1 MHFAVYRWLFLFFF
15 PIYMTKLVS
24 RINTCSSQII
34 HSHAGTELLILI
46 KNLSF
51 NKNIFS
57 SRHNN
62 GREFETENIKIYMC
76 NRIKSKF

>member
-1 MHFAVYRWLFLFFF
+1 M
-15 PIYMTKLVS
+15 
-24 RINTCSSQII
+24 SQII
-34 HSHAGTELLILI
+34 HSHAGAELLILI